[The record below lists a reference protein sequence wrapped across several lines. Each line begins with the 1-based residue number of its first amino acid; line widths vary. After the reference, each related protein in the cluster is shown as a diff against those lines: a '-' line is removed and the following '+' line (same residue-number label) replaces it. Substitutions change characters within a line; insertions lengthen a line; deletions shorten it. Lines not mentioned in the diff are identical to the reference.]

1 MKFAAVGDA
10 LIQRRIP
17 VDYPG
22 FAGVK
27 AWLEQAQVRYF
38 NLETNIF
45 RESEGLWGSSL
56 NGGSYLRAD
65 PEVLEDCKRFGFN
78 LTSFCNNHTMDYS
91 TAGVLRT
98 LDYVTASGLV
108 HAGCGRNLDQ
118 AAAPAYL
125 DLAEGRVG
133 LIAMTASMNSEF
145 ENVGRAGRQSRR
157 VPGRPG
163 PNQLRIHETLIV
175 TRSQMAQLE
184 AIAEATEVNG
194 ALNISRAEGYS
205 LPAAEGTLDFGKHVH
220 FRVGEK
226 PHKETVCHAADL
238 QRLEESI
245 RQARFQCDSVLV
257 ALHAHQLAGTSKE
270 QPAMFMEEFAHYAID
285 HGADAVIGH
294 GPHLLRPMEIY
305 KGKPIFYSLGDFFMQ
320 NENTPYS
327 PEDYYEK
334 YGFTSSDPMHDLF
347 KKRTKNFTV
356 GLMSTPKMMESVI
369 PCWETDE
376 EGRLVRLELL
386 AIELGLG
393 TGKGRAGVPRPA
405 ADSAIL
411 ERFAAMSAPY
421 GVEMEI
427 CGNRAVVKL

>member
-17 VDYPG
+17 AGYPG
-22 FAGVK
+22 FDAVRE
-27 AWLEQAQVRYF
+27 WVEQAQVRYF
-38 NLETNIF
+38 NLETTVF
-45 RESEGLWGSSL
+45 RETEGLWGSSL

-65 PEVLEDCKRFGFN
+65 PEILEDCKRYGFN

-98 LDYVTASGLV
+98 LANVTASGLV
-108 HAGCGRNLDQ
+108 HAGCGQNLDQ

-125 DLAEGRVG
+125 DLAEGRVA
-133 LIAMTASMNSEF
+133 LVAMTASMNSEF
-145 ENVGRAGRQSRR
+145 ENAGMAGRQSRR

-163 PNQLRIHETLIV
+163 PNQLRIRETLIV
-175 TRSQMAQLE
+175 TQQQMEQLQL
-184 AIAEATEVNG
+184 IAEATEVNG

-205 LPAAEGTLDFGKHVH
+205 LPAPEGTLDFGKHVH

-226 PHKETVCHAADL
+226 PHKETTCHPADL
-238 QRLEESI
+238 QRLADSI

-305 KGKPIFYSLGDFFMQ
+305 KGKPIFYSLGDFIMQ

-334 YGFTSSDPMHDLF
+334 YGFTSADPMHDLF
-347 KKRTKNFTV
+347 QKRTKNFTV

-369 PCWETDE
+369 PFWETDE
-376 EGRLVRLELL
+376 NGRLVRLELL

-405 ADSAIL
+405 ADDAIL
-411 ERFAAMSAPY
+411 RRFAAMSAPY

-427 CGNRAVVKL
+427 SGNRAIVKL